1 MSVITSKSFS
11 IEQNEFELMRKYI
24 DSSCGIVVGDEKSY
38 LIESRLAKLVAE
50 TGSESFREF
59 YEILMTNRIP
69 GLRDKVID
77 AITTNETLWFRDGYP
92 FEILKKVILPDFAQR
107 SRVGKYRIWSCGCS
121 TGQEPYSLAMV
132 IDRYAVLNPETDI
145 SLKNFDILATDI
157 SPSVLFLATTG
168 RYDALSIK
176 RGMDEIYLDRYFQQQ
191 GRVWTIREDIKE
203 AITFKKFNL
212 QDPFDNLGWF
222 DIILCRNVI
231 IYFSE
236 EFKMRL
242 FSNFSKVLSKDGYY
256 FIGAAESVYGYTDI
270 YDRVVTQDGVYYR
283 LKKESK

>member
-1 MSVITSKSFS
+1 MSVITSKTFS

-24 DSSCGIVVGDEKSY
+24 DNNCGIVVGDEKSY

-50 TGSESFREF
+50 TGSESFKEF
-59 YEILMTNRIP
+59 YDILISNKIP

-92 FEILKKVILPDFAQR
+92 FEILKNLILPDFAQR
-107 SRVGKYRIWSCGCS
+107 SKMGKYRIWSCGCS

-132 IDRYAVLNPETDI
+132 IDRYATLNPQAKI
-145 SLKNFDILATDI
+145 SLKNCEILATDI

-176 RGMDEIYLDRYFQQQ
+176 RGMDEVYLEKYFKQQ
-191 GRVWTIREDIKE
+191 GRVWTIDEDIKK
-203 AITFKKFNL
+203 AVTFKKLNL
-212 QDPFDNLGWF
+212 QDSLDHLGVF

-231 IYFSE
+231 IYFSD
-236 EFKMRL
+236 EFKRRL
-242 FSNFSKVLSKDGYY
+242 FIKFSKLLSKEGYF
-256 FIGAAESVYGYTDI
+256 FIGTAESAYGYTDI
-270 YDRVVTQDGVYYR
+270 YNRIVSDDGVYYK
-283 LKKESK
+283 LK